1 MKRQFRLFL
10 NIFLL
15 MCCAAVC
22 GAEDLVSPAVSEERA
37 VRIAVDQLEHIREK
51 QEESGVFAEK
61 DLKSTLDK
69 VERMNIIRVRELS
82 SLIRKLEN
90 ARILRDAKPQY
101 SDARKHYDN
110 AISELEKIIIQK
122 RFELVRNE
130 KLEELLKK
138 QVELRDELKKYYLW
152 SPLLSKQ
159 INTMKMMFHYQI
171 KEFDKVDALIPKSL
185 FFDPVS
191 SAMKLARMYKK
202 NNPQLDKFAKG
213 KLKRAKGDSFV
224 VLYALYS
231 WILVK
236 QNRINEA
243 VKVLAESKKR
253 CDNEVLNANWERLV
267 NGKEKNFSNAALG
280 EMWYMLH
287 LEEPKVKTQRM
298 RPQF

>member
-1 MKRQFRLFL
+1 MLTIVVALLAGMAAAYFSGSAMNNFMWGSLIGILVLIAIQVSIGLFIRSRVNRVNKKIQSSL
-10 NIFLL
+10 QESQNKIQRKISMMQQRPGMSPKFLQ
-15 MCCAAVC
+15 AQ
-22 GAEDLVSPAVSEERA
+22 
-37 VRIAVDQLEHIREK
+37 I
-51 QEESGVFAEK
+51 EK
-61 DLKSTLDK
+61 DQTQT
-69 VERMNIIRVRELS
+69 VHQ
-82 SLIRKLEN
+82 
-90 ARILRDAKPQY
+90 A
-101 SDARKHYDN
+101 
-110 AISELEKIIIQK
+110 
-122 RFELVRNE
+122 
-130 KLEELLKK
+130 LEEADSLKP
-138 QVELRDELKKYYLW
+138 YYWW

-159 INTMKMMFHYQI
+159 MNTMKMMFHYQI

-298 RPQF
+298 RQQF